1 MSVVSAAAKTR
12 PDRPGRPALL
22 VAPEQPVAALRFLGR
37 DVELEALDCLL
48 RGALGCRSGALV
60 VRGEAGIGK
69 SALLGYAARTAAGFR
84 VAHVCGVEAEKEL
97 SFAALQQLCGPA
109 EGRIADLPGPQADAL
124 EVAFGLRRGPAADP
138 FLVGLAVL
146 SLLSALAEERPVL
159 WIVDDAQWLD
169 QASAQVLGFV
179 ARRLQAD
186 PVVLLFGERA
196 GAAGPALAGLPALDV
211 AGLSDGDARA
221 LLAESLPGPLDVQVA
236 ERILAE
242 ARGNPLAL
250 LELPRASTTADLG
263 GGFEIPGTGLVP
275 DRIEDNFRLRIAG
288 LPAGTRL
295 LLLAAAAEPLGDPG
309 LLRAAARRLGLDE
322 RAAEEAEAEGLIR
335 GADQRVAFRHPR
347 VRSAVYH
354 GAPGGDRRL
363 VHRALAEVTDP
374 RADPDRRAWH
384 RAEAAAGADEEIA
397 ADLERSAER
406 THARGGAAAEA
417 AFRERA
423 VSLTPGR
430 GRRAARAVAAAT
442 AKLGAGAPGK
452 AGKLMQIARQ
462 GPLRPAD
469 LAHLE
474 LLEARAALLL
484 AQSRDGAP
492 ERLLHAARE
501 LAPFEPA
508 LSREIY
514 LQAIGEAMR
523 AGRLG
528 PEDGP
533 RDAAQAARS
542 APRAAQPPRPVD
554 LLLDGMVA
562 RFTTGGAAG
571 TLALHRA
578 LAAFRDQADSPI
590 PAVAM
595 FTALAMWDD
604 ETWGLLVERTA
615 GADRRS
621 GNLVG
626 LLSVCHDLVAWE
638 TLCGRFDLAARATE
652 EAAGIRAA
660 IGVAPAPVGKVILAG
675 WRGREQGTL
684 AVTRSARPVLVAY
697 GRGQGL
703 AVVEYATAL
712 QYNALGRYDVAL
724 DAVREC
730 VDARVSVVAPWVLP
744 EVIEAAVR
752 SDSPLVAARAIELL
766 AAAAV
771 AGGRE
776 WGLGVVARCR
786 ALMTSDDRQAED
798 LYTEAIS
805 RLGRTSIA
813 TDLARAHLVYGE
825 WLRRERR
832 RGDAREQLRTAYGMF
847 AAMGAEA
854 FAGRAARELRATGE
868 HPRKRRS
875 AGTTPQL
882 TPQQAQIAQLASAGL
897 PTREIAAQL
906 FVSPR
911 TIEYHLQNIF
921 TKLDITSRAQL
932 PRAGH

>member
-1 MSVVSAAAKTR
+1 MSAVSAAAKTR
-12 PDRPGRPALL
+12 SGRPRRPDLL
-22 VAPEQPVAALRFLGR
+22 VAPEQPVAALRIFGR
-37 DVELEALDCLL
+37 GAELEALDRLL
-48 RGALGCRSGALV
+48 RSALRGCSGALV

-69 SALLGYAARTAAGFR
+69 SALLGYAARSAAVFR
-84 VAHVCGVEAEKEL
+84 VAHLCGVEAEKEL
-97 SFAALQQLCGPA
+97 SFAAVQQLCGPA

-146 SLLSALAEERPVL
+146 GLLSALAEKQPVL

-179 ARRLQAD
+179 ARRLQVD
-186 PVVLLFGERA
+186 PVVVLFGERA
-196 GAAGPALAGLPALDV
+196 GAELSALAGLPALEV
-211 AGLSDGDARA
+211 GGLSDDDARA
-221 LLAESLPGPLDVQVA
+221 LLAESLPGPLDAQVA

-242 ARGNPLAL
+242 AHGNPLAL
-250 LELPRASTTADLG
+250 LELPRTSTTVDLG

-275 DRIEDNFRLRIAG
+275 DLIEDSFRLRIAG
-288 LPAGTRL
+288 LPTGTRL

-309 LLRAAARRLGLDE
+309 LLREAASRLGLDE
-322 RAAEEAEAEGLIR
+322 RAMDEAEAEGLIR
-335 GADQRVAFRHPR
+335 VGDRVAFRHPL

-354 GAPGGDRRL
+354 GAPGEDRRL

-374 RADPDRRAWH
+374 QADPDRRAWH
-384 RAEAAAGADEEIA
+384 RAEAAGGADEEIA

-406 THARGGAAAEA
+406 AHARGGFAAEA

-423 VSLTPGR
+423 VSLTPDC
-430 GRRAARAVAAAT
+430 GRRAARAVTAAT
-442 AKLGAGAPGK
+442 AKLAAGASGK
-452 AGKLMQIARQ
+452 AGQLMQIAWR

-469 LAHLE
+469 LARLE

-484 AQSRDGAP
+484 TQSRGGAP

-533 RDAAQAARS
+533 RNAAQAARA

-554 LLLDGMVA
+554 LLLDGMVT
-562 RFTTGGAAG
+562 RFTIGGAAG

-578 LAAFRDQADSPI
+578 LGAFRDQADSPI

-595 FTALAMWDD
+595 FTALMMWDD

-615 GADRRS
+615 GGDRRS
-621 GNLVG
+621 GNLAG

-675 WRGREQGTL
+675 WRGREQETL

-703 AVVEYATAL
+703 AVVDYATAL

-730 VDARVSVVAPWVLP
+730 ADARVSAVAPWVLP
-744 EVIEAAVR
+744 EVIEAAAR
-752 SDSPLVAARAIELL
+752 TSSPLVAAKAIELL
-766 AAAAV
+766 AAATA
-771 AGGRE
+771 AGGHE
-776 WGLGVVARCR
+776 WGLGVIARCH
-786 ALMTSDDRQAED
+786 ALMTSDTRLAEN

-854 FAGRAARELRATGE
+854 FAGRAVRELRATGE
-868 HPRKRRS
+868 HPRKRS
-875 AGTTPQL
+875 PGTTSQL
-882 TPQQAQIAQLASAGL
+882 TPQQAQIAELASGGL
-897 PTREIAAQL
+897 PTREIAARL

-932 PRAGH
+932 PRPGH